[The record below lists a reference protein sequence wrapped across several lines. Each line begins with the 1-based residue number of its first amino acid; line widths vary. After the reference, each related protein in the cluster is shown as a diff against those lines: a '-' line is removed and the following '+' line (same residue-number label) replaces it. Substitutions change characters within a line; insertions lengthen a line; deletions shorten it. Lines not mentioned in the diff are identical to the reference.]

1 MAINW
6 GEIYNTTYWGE
17 PTQSDWGNSYWT
29 YANPSPTPFDEVLA
43 ENGDY
48 LLTQQDENIIIE

>member
-1 MAINW
+1 MGY
-6 GEIYNTTYWGE
+6 GEIYNTSWWGL
-17 PTQSDWGNSYWT
+17 PTENGWGNIYYP

-48 LLTQQDENIIIE
+48 LLTQQNENIIIE

>member
-1 MAINW
+1 MSW
-6 GEIYNTTYWGE
+6 GKIYNTSYWGK
-17 PTQSDWGNSYWT
+17 PTEYGWGNVYWS

-48 LLTQQDENIIIE
+48 LLTQQNENIIIE